1 MEHSLTSPGT
11 DLFPDRTPC
20 REDYFTELLAEALRC
35 GRIPEEKEMHVRK
48 QVMDLLAER
57 ILFFTK
63 GESTSVRAETAQT
76 ILASILYS
84 VSAELLRTGSHDAAL
99 AMLTEQSIS
108 VLHESGMA
116 HLMHTKTRAELL
128 SLLLLRTQK
137 SGMSRGYDQF
147 VGRDAYRYV
156 RSYNA
161 LYSAAEELYVQIP
174 EMGIREICRGIL
186 RVTEIMT
193 QVLKFNRC

>member
-1 MEHSLTSPGT
+1 MN
-11 DLFPDRTPC
+11 
-20 REDYFTELLAEALRC
+20 YFVGIDIGSTCAKTVVLDEQLHIC
-35 GRIPEEKEMHVRK
+35 H
-48 QVMDLLAER
+48 R
-57 ILFFTK
+57 ILQPT
-63 GESTSVRAETAQT
+63 GWSSVETAQK
-76 ILASILYS
+76 ILASVLYS

-108 VLHESGMA
+108 VIHENGMA
-116 HLMHTKTRAELL
+116 RLMHTKKRAELL

-147 VGRDAYRYV
+147 AGRDAYRYV

-161 LYSAAEELYVQIP
+161 LYGAAEELYVQIP

-193 QVLKFNRC
+193 QVLKFNQC